1 MRGCEYNL
9 LCSPKKIKKK
19 YRNMLILK
27 KYYLC
32 CTILTTTILIS
43 LLNFDDI
50 CNENDVSLK
59 FYAI

>member
-1 MRGCEYNL
+1 
-9 LCSPKKIKKK
+9 
-19 YRNMLILK
+19 MLILK